1 MNNNNVVQDFPG
13 CPSNVLNNDEWFAFY
28 AGTTSITIQVVPSN
42 CNSGPFMGL
51 QGGIYGQCISQIM
64 DVQCQCTQNPF
75 NLTSNNFVVGEIYWM
90 VLDGCDGNVCDF
102 EINVT
107 SGSTVGAA
115 PSAPGPIRGPIVAC
129 DGEDDDYSIDPP
141 NAATIYNWT
150 LSPPLGTISGNDDDI
165 SIDWTSSGTTQLC
178 VQVANECYS
187 NPATSCITI
196 TVDPELTATL
206 SGSGVLCANNP
217 GSVDLTVNF
226 TGTPPWTFEYSI
238 NGNTQPP
245 ITTSQNPY
253 TLQISQPGNISL
265 ESVTSGPGECEGNVS
280 GRVTILLI
288 TITSTITTT
297 AAICGQSNGAV
308 DMSVQPVNG
317 TYTYN
322 WSNGATTQDLNN
334 VLPGTYTVTIT
345 DANNCTATA
354 SATVANTVNNPNIT
368 SVTTPSTCEQSNGDI
383 NITVTGATSPYTYIW
398 SNGAT
403 TEDLNDI
410 LAGSYT
416 VTVTGANGCSSTA
429 TISLTNDNPPISISG
444 SITANTT
451 CNGGNGS
458 ITITVTP
465 ANSPTGSYTY
475 TWSNSGTGTT
485 ISNLTPGSYTV
496 TVSAGGPCT
505 QTATFTVPDQPNTPN
520 ISSTTTPSVCAL
532 SNGDINITVTG
543 GVSPYT
549 YNWSNGATTEDLND
563 VISGSYTVTVT
574 GANGCTSTATIS
586 LTNDNPPIS
595 ISGSITANTTCIG
608 GNGSISITVTPNP
621 PPTGSYTYIWSN
633 GNTGT
638 NLTNLTPGSY
648 TVTVDGGGACTQTGT
663 FTVPDQPNT
672 PDLSPST
679 TPAHC
684 GLSDGSAS
692 ISASGGVPPYTYNWS
707 TGGTGTSINNV
718 PGGTYSVTVTGSN
731 GCTGTASVTIPDNPV
746 TFTIANT
753 ITPNTACN
761 GSNGAISITVTPPN
775 PPTGSYT
782 YIWSNGNTGT
792 NLTNLAPGSYTVT
805 VSAGGNCTQTATLN
819 VPNNAAP
826 PSLSSSVVP
835 AYCGLPTGSA
845 NITLSG
851 GLPPFTYQWSNG
863 MTTEDLNNIV
873 SGTYTVTVT
882 GQVGCTAVTTV
893 NIPDDT
899 ISFTVL
905 GSTSGNNSCITPN
918 GQVTLNMQPPVP
930 PQGPGYS
937 YLWSNGATTSYQ
949 LNVPA
954 GTYTVTVSAGGTCTQ
969 MASFTVYDLAFPPQ
983 VATATTP
990 ATCGSNNGV
999 ANITV
1004 TGGVAPYSYFW
1015 SNGATSEDLVNVAA
1029 GNYTV
1034 TVTGGNGCSATASL
1048 TVANNNVAINITGT
1062 PAANTSC
1069 AASNGSVNISVA
1081 PAGNYTYIWSNGATS
1096 EDLSNVAAGTY
1107 TVTVTAGLTCSSTA
1121 NFTVVNNTSNP
1132 QISPA
1137 VSAALCGEN
1146 NGAIDL
1152 TVSGATAPYIF
1163 LWSSGETTEDLNNLA
1178 AGNYGVTVTAANGC
1192 TSTASI
1198 NVQNTS
1204 SDFTF
1209 EATASPLS
1217 SCVFNNGAVDLTIT
1231 PAGNYEIL
1239 WSNGATTEDLDSLV
1253 AGTYSVTITDP
1264 TAGGCTAGASYVVAD
1279 ETSFPATSQ
1288 TIAEAMCGLANG
1300 SIDLT
1305 VSGGATPYTYLW
1317 SNGETMQD
1325 LNNIFSGI
1333 YDVTVTGANGCTA
1346 TSSANV
1352 PENSINLAIS
1362 GTTTA
1367 NTSCDVN
1374 TGAVDLI
1381 VTPTGTYTYSWS
1393 NGEITEDLSAIPGG
1407 SYSVTVSAGGTC
1419 TAEATFTV
1427 ATTTVDP
1434 AISQTIDAAVCGL
1447 SNGNIDLTV
1456 NDGVAPYTYIWSNGE
1471 TTEDLNDILAGNYQV
1486 TIAGANGCE
1495 ATANLT
1501 VPGNNTNFSIS
1512 GAPVANTLCTGSNG
1526 AIDISISIPPTLGY
1540 SYLWTGGQT
1549 TEDLSGLPA
1558 GTYTVTVTEGN
1569 TCTAESSFT
1578 VLNDTNAPEVT
1589 PAVSSANCGTNS
1601 GGIDLTIT
1609 GGATPY
1615 SILWSSGETT
1625 EDLAGIPPGNYS
1637 VNVTGGDGC
1646 GTMQNYTVGDNTVS
1660 FLVDGSIS
1668 ANTACDV
1675 NNGSV
1680 GISISPSLAG
1690 TTILWSNGGTT
1701 PAISGLPGGDYTVTV
1716 TNGVTCTAEATF
1728 TVPDNSA
1735 APTLAGSVTGILCF
1749 GENTGAI
1756 DLTVNGG
1763 TAPLN
1768 FSWTPAIPGNPQNL
1782 TNLAAGDYSVAVT
1795 DAAGCT
1801 AAADFTISQPA
1812 SAVQVACSEV
1822 SAVSMPGAGD
1832 GSGSVTIGGGTAPYT
1847 VTWSPGSSQGNVAAG
1862 VFSIN
1867 NLNEGLYDV
1876 SVADANGCEVPCGF
1890 EITAITCLT
1899 ALGTMDGAQQ
1909 SLCGGG
1915 CITANYDAV
1924 GQYLEPDDT
1933 LQFILHTG
1941 SGNVILN
1948 PIAISYEPTFCFD
1961 PNLMSYGTTYY
1972 VSAVAG
1978 NDDGTG
1984 NVDLSD
1990 NCTVVSVG
1998 TPIVFNG
2005 QPIASII
2012 APAPIDCQN
2021 LQVLLD
2027 GSSSIPGSAFYWF
2040 SSNGF
2045 IIGNTGFPSVTA
2057 GAGGDY
2063 SLIVTSSGC
2072 SDTASVNVSD
2082 NTNIIYAFIQADP
2095 ADILDCTIQ
2104 SVILTGS
2111 ATGTNI
2117 PTYIWVNSD
2126 VIVSMANPLVV
2137 DWSGIFD
2144 LIVLDTVTFC
2154 ADTATIE
2161 IIDGEIYPP
2170 LFLNPPPALNC
2181 AAISVM
2187 LTGGS
2192 PAPNVDLTWA
2202 TINGADTT
2210 IIGTGASVEV
2220 SAPGIYY
2227 LIGTDPANSCTNI
2240 LSENVNADLA
2250 PPTANAGQPFTMD
2263 CFDELNY
2270 LDGTGSV
2277 GIGAVTYLWQ
2287 TANGVL
2293 VSGINTPAPA
2303 ISAPGIYQLTVTNT
2317 GNGCTDND
2325 AVSVTASTPASNPLV
2340 IQPPCFGDKGTIQLG
2355 DVSGGTPPYV
2365 FSIDGGETFSAQSI
2379 FTHLEAGTYNIVVQD
2394 ANGCEFEA
2402 TETIEQP
2409 LFFDLELDTYAELD
2423 LGDSYQ
2429 MNTQISVPLSEIGSV
2444 LWTPG
2449 TGLSCDTCLSPLATP
2464 QATTLYKITA
2474 VTNAGCEDSGIILLL
2489 VNKQVSIYVPNAFSP
2504 NDDGVNDV
2512 FMIFADPKKV
2522 VDIKSF
2528 FVFSR
2533 WGETVFEY
2541 HNFQPNN
2548 PAYGWGGKFRD
2559 ELMNPAVFTWF
2570 AEAEFVDGRTELFEG
2585 DVTLMR

>member
-1 MNNNNVVQDFPG
+1 M
-13 CPSNVLNNDEWFAFY
+13 
-28 AGTTSITIQVVPSN
+28 
-42 CNSGPFMGL
+42 
-51 QGGIYGQCISQIM
+51 
-64 DVQCQCTQNPF
+64 
-75 NLTSNNFVVGEIYWM
+75 
-90 VLDGCDGNVCDF
+90 
-102 EINVT
+102 
-107 SGSTVGAA
+107 
-115 PSAPGPIRGPIVAC
+115 
-129 DGEDDDYSIDPP
+129 
-141 NAATIYNWT
+141 
-150 LSPPLGTISGNDDDI
+150 
-165 SIDWTSSGTTQLC
+165 
-178 VQVANECYS
+178 
-187 NPATSCITI
+187 
-196 TVDPELTATL
+196 
-206 SGSGVLCANNP
+206 
-217 GSVDLTVNF
+217 
-226 TGTPPWTFEYSI
+226 
-238 NGNTQPP
+238 
-245 ITTSQNPY
+245 
-253 TLQISQPGNISL
+253 
-265 ESVTSGPGECEGNVS
+265 
-280 GRVTILLI
+280 
-288 TITSTITTT
+288 
-297 AAICGQSNGAV
+297 
-308 DMSVQPVNG
+308 
-317 TYTYN
+317 
-322 WSNGATTQDLNN
+322 
-334 VLPGTYTVTIT
+334 
-345 DANNCTATA
+345 
-354 SATVANTVNNPNIT
+354 
-368 SVTTPSTCEQSNGDI
+368 
-383 NITVTGATSPYTYIW
+383 
-398 SNGAT
+398 
-403 TEDLNDI
+403 
-410 LAGSYT
+410 
-416 VTVTGANGCSSTA
+416 
-429 TISLTNDNPPISISG
+429 
-444 SITANTT
+444 
-451 CNGGNGS
+451 
-458 ITITVTP
+458 
-465 ANSPTGSYTY
+465 
-475 TWSNSGTGTT
+475 
-485 ISNLTPGSYTV
+485 
-496 TVSAGGPCT
+496 SAGGT
-505 QTATFTVPDQPNTPN
+505 
-520 ISSTTTPSVCAL
+520 
-532 SNGDINITVTG
+532 
-543 GVSPYT
+543 
-549 YNWSNGATTEDLND
+549 
-563 VISGSYTVTVT
+563 
-574 GANGCTSTATIS
+574 
-586 LTNDNPPIS
+586 
-595 ISGSITANTTCIG
+595 
-608 GNGSISITVTPNP
+608 
-621 PPTGSYTYIWSN
+621 
-633 GNTGT
+633 
-638 NLTNLTPGSY
+638 
-648 TVTVDGGGACTQTGT
+648 CTQTGT

-1264 TAGGCTAGASYVVAD
+1264 NSGGCTAGASYVVADETSFPATSQTIAEAMCGLANGSIDLTVSGGATPYTYLWSNGETMQDLNNIFSGIYDVTVTGANGCTATSSANVPENSINLAISGTTTANTSCDVNTGAVDLIVTPTGTYTYSWSNGEITEDLSAIPGGSYSVTVSAGGTCTAEATFTVATTTVDPAISQTIDAAVCGLSNGNIDLTVNDGVAPYTYIWSNGETTEDLNDILAGNYQVTIAGANGCEATANLTVPGNNTNFSISGAPVANTLCTGSNGAIDISISIPPTLGYSYLWTGGQTTEDLSGLPAGTYTVTVTEGNTCTAESSFTVLNDTNAPEVTPAVSSANCGENNGAIDLTVSGATAPYIFLWSSGETTEDLNNLAAGNYGVTVTAANGCTSTASINVQNTSSDFTFEATASPLSSCVFNNGAVDLTITPAGNYEILWSNGATTEDLDSLVAGTYSVTITDPNSGGCTAGASYVVAD

-1646 GTMQNYTVGDNTVS
+1646 STMQNYTVGDNTVS